1 MGAMGSE
8 CEAARDKFAQR
19 ARVRRK
25 RKRRSG
31 GFRSCGERERRRRR
45 RWSLSLSVSRGR
57 VGSKG
62 EEETKGRWCRGW
74 MEERR
79 EGGDHR
85 RRRLERSRA

>member
-45 RWSLSLSVSRGR
+45 RWSLSLSVSRGGK
-57 VGSKG
+57 V
-62 EEETKGRWCRGW
+62 
-74 MEERR
+74 
-79 EGGDHR
+79 EGR
-85 RRRLERSRA
+85 RRDEREVV